1 MATAA
6 EKIKALIAKALS
18 TENEF
23 PEEARTCALNAV
35 RLIEKYKTGLNDV
48 TPDWSPPPDAR
59 VLRLEQELHATQ
71 VRLGLVL
78 EEKQRLV
85 VRMSDLQSTLDH
97 TLKRIL
103 ELETEKR
110 QAKPAKKKAATKGG
124 KYRRRGSEEVTFWY
138 KGSPTTDLDDKYYDL
153 SKTGFFRE
161 VSSKSELKKRLAS
174 ISGSTGLPLG
184 TVLKIEKLY
193 HMKRGYEPGAPF
205 KHGDLVEVEL
215 IQLVE
220 HSAWHDPK
228 TGKAKPAKWIVVE
241 RRSRKSSVEPWT
253 TKSSSER
260 QEKSITAD
268 DIIRGAVSFDVE
280 DVDED
285 PGRTIVARYPSFCG
299 QCRRSIQPGD
309 HMWWRPNGKNLCS
322 DCW

>member
-124 KYRRRGSEEVTFWY
+124 KYR
-138 KGSPTTDLDDKYYDL
+138 
-153 SKTGFFRE
+153 
-161 VSSKSELKKRLAS
+161 
-174 ISGSTGLPLG
+174 
-184 TVLKIEKLY
+184 
-193 HMKRGYEPGAPF
+193 
-205 KHGDLVEVEL
+205 
-215 IQLVE
+215 
-220 HSAWHDPK
+220 
-228 TGKAKPAKWIVVE
+228 
-241 RRSRKSSVEPWT
+241 
-253 TKSSSER
+253 
-260 QEKSITAD
+260 
-268 DIIRGAVSFDVE
+268 AVSFDVE